1 MANAI
6 IAAIL
11 SFFIPGLGQVYVGD
25 WKKGVIFFIIA
36 VIAGLIVYLFFVD
49 WIYYIVNLLISIYI
63 AYDAYL
69 LAKE

>member
-49 WIYYIVNLLISIYI
+49 WIYYIVKPVNFNLYCL
-63 AYDAYL
+63 
-69 LAKE
+69 